1 MNERR
6 KLTPDEMAE
15 ARAILAGGSLT
26 LLLAVFLV
34 IITLMMSGCKSP
46 KEVVREVTVIET
58 HDSIH
63 YVHDTLFFDV
73 PVQTAQIVTHDSVS
87 VLENDW
93 AVSHVA
99 INKDG
104 TLSHKLESKP
114 QSVPVPFEKPV
125 ETKTQVIYRNREVKV
140 PMPVEKPLTPWEKFR
155 LDAFWWLVGA
165 CAAGV
170 VVAYRKPL
178 FTLIRRFI

>member
-1 MNERR
+1 MKERR
-6 KLTPDEMAE
+6 ELTPYERAE
-15 ARAILAGGSLT
+15 ARAILAGDCLT
-26 LLLAVFLV
+26 LLLIVFLV
-34 IITLMMSGCKSP
+34 VITLLMSGCRSP

-125 ETKTQVIYRNREVKV
+125 ETKMQVIYRNREVKV

-165 CAAGV
+165 CAVGAV
-170 VVAYRKPL
+170 VVYRKPL

>member
-1 MNERR
+1 MRPQLDPEER
-6 KLTPDEMAE
+6 AE
-15 ARAILAGGSLT
+15 AKAILAGGCLT
-26 LLLAVFLV
+26 LLLVVFLV
-34 IITLMMSGCKSP
+34 VITLLMSGCRSP

-73 PVQTAQIVTHDSVS
+73 PVQTAQIVTHDSTS

-93 AVSHVA
+93 AISHVA

-140 PMPVEKPLTPWEKFR
+140 PIPVEKPLTAWQKFR
-155 LDAFWWLVGA
+155 INAFWWLVGA
-165 CAAGV
+165 CAAGAV
-170 VVAYRKPL
+170 VVYRKPL

>member
-1 MNERR
+1 
-6 KLTPDEMAE
+6 MAE
-15 ARAILAGGSLT
+15 ARAILAGSCLT
-26 LLLAVFLV
+26 LLLASLLVILTFLV
-34 IITLMMSGCKSP
+34 FGCKSP

-63 YVHDTLFFDV
+63 FVHDTLFFDV
-73 PVQTAQIVTHDSVS
+73 PVQTAQVVTKDSAS

-93 AVSHVA
+93 AISHVA

-125 ETKTQVIYRNREVKV
+125 ETKTQVIYRDRKVKV
-140 PMPVEKPLTPWEKFR
+140 PVPVEAPLTAWQRFR
-155 LDAFWWLVGA
+155 INAFWWLLGATALSVG
-165 CAAGV
+165 V
-170 VVAYRKPL
+170 ISRKPL
-178 FTLIRRFI
+178 LTLVRRFI

>member
-1 MNERR
+1 MRRELGPNE
-6 KLTPDEMAE
+6 KAE
-15 ARAILAGGSLT
+15 ARAIPAGGCLT
-26 LLLAVFLV
+26 LLIALFIGAFLLLV
-34 IITLMMSGCKSP
+34 GCKSP
-46 KEVVREVTVIET
+46 KEIVRDVTVIET

-63 YVHDTLFFDV
+63 FVHDTLFFDV
-73 PVQTAQIVTHDSVS
+73 PVQTAQIVTKDSAS

-93 AVSHVA
+93 AISHVA

-140 PMPVEKPLTPWEKFR
+140 PVPVEKQLTSWEKFR
-155 LDAFWWLVGA
+155 LGAFWWLMGASVVGV
-165 CAAGV
+165 GV
-170 VVAYRKPL
+170 VFRKPL